1 MTRMPDIETEAA
13 RAVGWVEHHLPHRHA
28 APQSPAP
35 QPVTM
40 APATADAT
48 APQKDTTMSLATL
61 EDDVKNDLTQG
72 LDYLEGMVGRLKTAA
87 PGIIGNAETVLAPI
101 VERFAQTVGDR
112 VLPPLMEEGLM
123 AVVDAY
129 FAKLGQPAQPVAAQP
144 QQPVPAGQ

>member
-1 MTRMPDIETEAA
+1 MDSVIESFEEWRNHLHLHHHGHPQTPAPGPVTLAAAQPATEA
-13 RAVGWVEHHLPHRHA
+13 P
-28 APQSPAP
+28 
-35 QPVTM
+35 
-40 APATADAT
+40 
-48 APQKDTTMSLATL
+48 MSLATL
-61 EDDVKNDLTQG
+61 ENDVKNDLTQG

-129 FAKLGQPAQPVAAQP
+129 FAKLGQPAQPIAAQP